1 MLGNRSKEVR
11 ALILKRVNEICEN
24 NHISYC
30 ELSNRLNLTSGA
42 VYQWF
47 HMTERMPS
55 LISIIDMC
63 DIFGLSLSEF
73 FEEDTIDKQTNIER
87 RMLEGVRQL
96 SSGTNERL
104 LALIEQLVKDNNL
117 KDSDNGE

>member
-1 MLGNRSKEVR
+1 MLGNRSKEIR

-24 NHISYC
+24 NHLSYC

-47 HMTERMPS
+47 HMPDRMPS

-73 FEEDTIDKQTNIER
+73 FEEDSIDKQTNMER
-87 RMLEGVRQL
+87 RMVEGVRKL
-96 SSGTNERL
+96 SIGTSERL
-104 LALIEQLVKDNNL
+104 LSLIEQLVKDNNL
-117 KDSDNGE
+117 NNKNNEA

>member
-1 MLGNRSKEVR
+1 MLGDRSKEVR
-11 ALILKRVNEICEN
+11 TLILKRVNEICEN

-47 HMTERMPS
+47 HMPDRMPS

-73 FEEDTIDKQTNIER
+73 FEEDTIDKQTNMER
-87 RMLEGVRQL
+87 RMLEGVRKL
-96 SSGTNERL
+96 SIGTSECL
-104 LALIEQLVKDNNL
+104 LSLIEQLVKDNNL
-117 KDSDNGE
+117 NDKNNEA